1 MRAWSRSARRRGHNL
16 EVVVAHA
23 DGHADLEYL
32 NTVHESGDHWS
43 NLTSLPDRC
52 GLEGVAICG
61 YRSRAS
67 FEDTSLEILSS
78 KCNILSLR
86 HLLKELVCLTVS
98 EKFPILLSNFLVTNI
113 KFHPA
118 H

>member
-52 GLEGVAICG
+52 GLEGVSICG

-67 FEDTSLEILSS
+67 FEDTRGYCYVEILT
-78 KCNILSLR
+78 KLSYY
-86 HLLKELVCLTVS
+86 LKVFNLNFYFY
-98 EKFPILLSNFLVTNI
+98 KPI
-113 KFHPA
+113 
-118 H
+118 

>member
-52 GLEGVAICG
+52 GLEGVAISG

-67 FEDTSLEILSS
+67 FEDTRGYCSVEILT
-78 KCNILSLR
+78 KLSYY
-86 HLLKELVCLTVS
+86 
-98 EKFPILLSNFLVTNI
+98 LSI
-113 KFHPA
+113 
-118 H
+118 

>member
-23 DGHADLEYL
+23 DGHGDLEYL

-52 GLEGVAICG
+52 GLEGVAISG

-67 FEDTSLEILSS
+67 FEDTSVEILSS
-78 KCNILSLR
+78 KCNILLGIYLKSL
-86 HLLKELVCLTVS
+86 L
-98 EKFPILLSNFLVTNI
+98 
-113 KFHPA
+113 A
-118 H
+118 